1 MLLDNR
7 GKLVDLTFYSL
18 GEFLCPSNAYANPM
32 RGFKQEKRLRR

>member
-7 GKLVDLTFYSL
+7 GKLVDFYSL